1 MARDVPQDLA
11 GSGRPATGRPF
22 PERPASE
29 RPASERFAF
38 ERPASERP
46 ASEQPA
52 SERPASEQPDAVAR
66 LIRDDVRAMAA
77 YHVPPS
83 TGLLKL
89 DAMENPFGL
98 PPALAEELGRV
109 LAAVPLNRYPLPA
122 YDGLKAAIRARLGVP
137 DGAAL
142 VLGNGSDELI
152 TLLCVATARPG
163 AVVLSPWP
171 SFVMYD
177 LSARLAGSRF
187 VGVPLAADFGLALPE
202 LLAAIERE
210 QPAIVF
216 LAYPNNPTGNCF
228 DERAIEAVLRAAPG
242 LVVVDE
248 AYQPFAIDTWM
259 PRLAE
264 FPNLLV
270 MRTVSKLGLAGVRLG
285 YLAGAPRWVEQLEK
299 VRPPYNINVLTE
311 AAVCFMLDHLDV
323 LDGQAAM
330 LRGERERLTT
340 ALAAIPGVTV
350 WPSRAN
356 FLLARVAGAASQAVC
371 EHLRGQGILV
381 KDVGR
386 MHPLLADCL
395 RVTVG
400 TAEQNGRLCEALA
413 GAAALAVRGNAR

>member
-1 MARDVPQDLA
+1 MASDGPPNQPGVERTTADRAL
-11 GSGRPATGRPF
+11 
-22 PERPASE
+22 PERPA
-29 RPASERFAF
+29 AG
-38 ERPASERP
+38 
-46 ASEQPA
+46 
-52 SERPASEQPDAVAR
+52 QPDVIAR

-83 TGLLKL
+83 SGLLKL
-89 DAMENPFGL
+89 DAMENPFAL

-122 YDGLKAAIRARLGVP
+122 YDELKAAIRLRLGVP
-137 DGAAL
+137 PGAAL

-210 QPAIVF
+210 RPAIVF

-228 DERAIEAVLRAAPG
+228 DAPAIEAALRAAPG

-270 MRTVSKLGLAGVRLG
+270 MRTVSKLGLAGLRLG
-285 YLAGAPRWVEQLEK
+285 YLAGAPQWVAQLEK
-299 VRPPYNINVLTE
+299 VRPPYNINVLTD
-311 AAVCFMLDHLDV
+311 AAARFMLDRLAV
-323 LDGQAAM
+323 LDGQAAV
-330 LRGERERLTT
+330 LRGERERLGS
-340 ALAAIPGVTV
+340 ALAAIAGVTV

-356 FLLARVAGAASQAVC
+356 FLLVRVAGATSQAVC
-371 EHLRGQGILV
+371 DHLRGQGILV

-386 MHPLLADCL
+386 MHTLLADCL

-400 TAEQNGRLCEALA
+400 TAEQNARLCEALA
-413 GAAALAVRGNAR
+413 AAVGALAARRGAR